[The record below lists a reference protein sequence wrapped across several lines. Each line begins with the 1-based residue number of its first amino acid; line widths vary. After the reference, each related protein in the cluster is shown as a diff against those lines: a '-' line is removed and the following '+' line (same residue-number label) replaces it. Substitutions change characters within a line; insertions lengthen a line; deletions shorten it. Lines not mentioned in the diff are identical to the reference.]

1 MGLRPVNAEEII
13 KELEEV
19 LKKHNATLSAD
30 NMGELILEINNKFV
44 AFGTIINGHGGIT
57 TFEYLEK

>member
-1 MGLRPVNAEEII
+1 MSAEEII

-30 NMGELILEINNKFV
+30 NIGEMILEINNKFV
-44 AFGTIINGHGGIT
+44 GFGTIINGYGGIT
-57 TFEYLEK
+57 TFRCLER